1 MSSNMFFDKYD
12 TFFAFIAAE
21 HIFSGCFRCKEK
33 KWKQRYFKYLE
44 WSTSTFS

>member
-33 KWKQRYFKYLE
+33 NESNDTLNA
-44 WSTSTFS
+44 